1 MKKLR
6 RFFAI
11 IYTIAVTL
19 IALVVG
25 FVIME
30 ALDAQARRRSR

>member
-6 RFFAI
+6 RLFAI

-19 IALVVG
+19 IALTIGYIIV
-25 FVIME
+25 E
-30 ALDAQARRRSR
+30 ALDAQARRSR